1 MSSAKER
8 PSCLG
13 PNVLSR
19 CVLSVDQMLTIIK
32 SGIHGGNAIGKF

>member
-19 CVLSVDQMLTIIK
+19 FVLSVDQMMTIIK
-32 SGIHGGNAIGKF
+32 FGINGGNTIGKF